1 MTNLQ
6 VEKKNYKDTDLV
18 TVKVDVE
25 NTGEREGKE
34 VVQLYVRD
42 MVSSVVTPVKSLRAF
57 KKIDLKAKEKK
68 SVVLQFPI
76 AELYIRDNDY
86 NKFIE
91 AGDFEIQVGN
101 ASDNILL
108 KDTINVGSLA
118 SSSTNLNIKEAK
130 REKGQS
136 IKVKGTIRD
145 IQATLI
151 YDAVVYS
158 TLLNKEVGKS
168 DNKGNYSIEVPGND
182 ILVFKKKA
190 IYHLK

>member
-1 MTNLQ
+1 M
-6 VEKKNYKDTDLV
+6 
-18 TVKVDVE
+18 
-25 NTGEREGKE
+25 
-34 VVQLYVRD
+34 
-42 MVSSVVTPVKSLRAF
+42 
-57 KKIDLKAKEKK
+57 
-68 SVVLQFPI
+68 
-76 AELYIRDNDY
+76 DY

-101 ASDNILL
+101 ASDNISL

-151 YDAVVYS
+151 YDAVV
-158 TLLNKEVGKS
+158 
-168 DNKGNYSIEVPGND
+168 
-182 ILVFKKKA
+182 
-190 IYHLK
+190 